1 MDAASYPPTTMHY
14 WCEDEGTEVAGLWTP
29 TFENGSYSPTTMLP
43 WGEDQDTEVAGL
55 WIPTVENGLLV
66 MKVPVQA
73 WVQLTHAHA
82 QLVQANASLR
92 VELAAAVTPKW
103 KSEDMETS
111 LRTQA
116 ELVSG
121 EPVIDLLDDINR
133 KFLSLAVSKNSHHVL
148 RAFFLHMLTHDSRK
162 FLFEDSAL
170 KDVGELVD
178 MLLSGRHCN
187 GSYAF
192 RVVLWALEYESLE
205 FGNGGLE
212 NLTTF
217 TKLEPNLDSII
228 SRDPLHYIWQS
239 LFKCVQA
246 GVVAYGD
253 HVVWKDLQANMFES
267 AVRALCAHS
276 TWEDPA
282 AMGAHCI
289 NACLL
294 AMERDE
300 GLAAKWICAFVDPCI
315 WSKPAFYRR
324 MANHKWGK
332 HTAKRIFDMAPYQS
346 RVVLGRLVPR
356 VWANVCQDPTPFRF
370 TLIAADIPEDKK
382 DCAFFKA
389 YRNEV

>member
-1 MDAASYPPTTMHY
+1 VH
-14 WCEDEGTEVAGLWTP
+14 
-29 TFENGSYSPTTMLP
+29 F
-43 WGEDQDTEVAGL
+43 
-55 WIPTVENGLLV
+55 
-66 MKVPVQA
+66 
-73 WVQLTHAHA
+73 
-82 QLVQANASLR
+82 
-92 VELAAAVTPKW
+92 
-103 KSEDMETS
+103 
-111 LRTQA
+111 
-116 ELVSG
+116 
-121 EPVIDLLDDINR
+121 
-133 KFLSLAVSKNSHHVL
+133 
-148 RAFFLHMLTHDSRK
+148 
-162 FLFEDSAL
+162 
-170 KDVGELVD
+170 
-178 MLLSGRHCN
+178 
-187 GSYAF
+187 
-192 RVVLWALEYESLE
+192 
-205 FGNGGLE
+205 
-212 NLTTF
+212 
-217 TKLEPNLDSII
+217 
-228 SRDPLHYIWQS
+228 IWQS